1 MTIAALS
8 SLLPLPVAIP
18 LAGGVTAPLLARA
31 SSRLAVIV
39 SLLAMSGS
47 AAILLIEAPTV
58 FGGRIIAQYLGHWR
72 PCCSTRCPSWAAWAA
87 ASSAGTPAC
96 SSC

>member
-18 LAGGVTAPLLARA
+18 LAGAVTAPLLARA

-39 SLLAMSGS
+39 SLLAMAGS
-47 AAILLIEAPTV
+47 AAILLIEAPAV
-58 FGGRIIAQYLGHWR
+58 FGGRVIAQYLGHWR
-72 PCCSTRCPSWAAWAA
+72 P
-87 ASSAGTPAC
+87 AGGQEG
-96 SSC
+96 